1 MFRGGILVEKI
12 YIFGHQSPDTDAV
25 TSAISLSHLKNKLGM
40 DTEPR
45 VLGHIN
51 KETKYVLDKFGIKEP
66 KYLNDVKLQLKDL
79 DYHKGLFVDENKS
92 IDYVYKFLTE
102 KGVTG
107 TPVVTDGNK
116 YKGIITIKDIAKKL
130 ISNDFDKIDSNY
142 SNILETVSGEEVLKF
157 DDEIKGNVL
166 VASYDSDTFT
176 SNVNLNSNSIL
187 IVGDRQ
193 DIIKK
198 AIDDNVKLIVVTGPE
213 KITEENL
220 KLAENNKVNV
230 IKTNIDSFHTSK
242 LICLSNKIGTL
253 LVEDT
258 SKIFRE
264 NDYYTDFVEATKK
277 LKHNNYP
284 ILNNDGVCLGLIRIT
299 EIINKNNK
307 KVMLVDHQEKE
318 QSVIGLDE
326 ANILEIVDHHKI
338 GNINTT
344 NPINFRNMTVG
355 STNTIVYFMYKEN
368 NVEIPKEIAGIML
381 SGLLSDTLCLQSPT
395 TTEIDKKVA
404 EDLSLIAGVDYEKY
418 ALDMFKAG
426 TSLEGLTKEEVIKSD
441 FKSFP
446 IGDEKMAIG
455 QVFTLDVDRI
465 FDELDTY
472 IKKLEEINNKE
483 GYKFIIIAITD
494 ILKNGSYLIFTE
506 NAKSVLESIYKLDD
520 IKQGYYVD
528 GLVSRKKQILPA
540 ILSELN

>member
-1 MFRGGILVEKI
+1 MNKV

-25 TSAISLSHLKNKLGM
+25 TSAISLSYLKNKLGM

-51 KETKYVLDKFGIKEP
+51 KETKYVLDKFGVKEP

-176 SNVNLNSNSIL
+176 SNVNLSSDSIL

-220 KLAENNKVNV
+220 KLAENNKINV

-284 ILNNDGVCLGLIRIT
+284 ILNNNGVCLGLIRIT

-404 EDLSLIAGVDYEKY
+404 EDLALIAGVDYEKY

-472 IKKLEEINNKE
+472 IEKLEEINNKE
-483 GYKFIIIAITD
+483 GYKFIVIAITD

>member
-1 MFRGGILVEKI
+1 MNKV

-404 EDLSLIAGVDYEKY
+404 EDLALIAGVDYKKY

-472 IKKLEEINNKE
+472 IEKLEEINNKE

-528 GLVSRKKQILPA
+528 GLVSRKKQILPS

>member
-1 MFRGGILVEKI
+1 MNKV

-51 KETKYVLDKFGIKEP
+51 KETKYVLDKFGVKEP

-142 SNILETVSGEEVLKF
+142 NNILETVSGEEVLKF

-176 SNVNLNSNSIL
+176 SNVNLSSDSIL

-220 KLAENNKVNV
+220 KLAENNKINV

-284 ILNNDGVCLGLIRIT
+284 ILNNNGVCLGLIRIT

-404 EDLSLIAGVDYEKY
+404 EDLALIAGVDYEKY

-472 IKKLEEINNKE
+472 IEKLEEINNKE
-483 GYKFIIIAITD
+483 GYKFIVIAITD

-528 GLVSRKKQILPA
+528 GLVSRKKQILPS

>member
-1 MFRGGILVEKI
+1 MEKI

>member
-1 MFRGGILVEKI
+1 MNKV

-51 KETKYVLDKFGIKEP
+51 KETKYVLDKFGVKEP

-107 TPVVTDGNK
+107 TPIVTDGNK

-130 ISNDFDKIDSNY
+130 ISNDFDKIESNY

-166 VASYDSDTFT
+166 VASYDSDTFI

-404 EDLSLIAGVDYEKY
+404 EDLALIAGVDYKKY

-472 IKKLEEINNKE
+472 IEKLEEINNKE

>member
-1 MFRGGILVEKI
+1 MNKV

-25 TSAISLSHLKNKLGM
+25 TSAISLSYLKNKLGM

-51 KETKYVLDKFGIKEP
+51 KETKYVLDKFGVKEP

-92 IDYVYKFLTE
+92 IDYVYKYLTE

-142 SNILETVSGEEVLKF
+142 NNILETVSGEEVLKF

-284 ILNNDGVCLGLIRIT
+284 ILNNNGVCLGLIRIT

-404 EDLSLIAGVDYEKY
+404 EDLALIAGVDYKKY

-472 IKKLEEINNKE
+472 IEKLEEINNKE
-483 GYKFIIIAITD
+483 GYKFIVIAITD